1 MTKIPNSRR
10 NLDLA
15 IDRITHNREEALQT
29 KRIMANI
36 IVGQMLPNSVVKGG
50 SALKIR
56 YGNQTTRFSMDLD
69 TARAIDLDNFI
80 KQLDRSLKEG
90 WNNFAGSVVKRQP
103 ATPKDVPESYVM
115 KPFDVKLQYNS
126 RPWITVPLEVGHNEI
141 GDADKPEYIIS
152 KDAVNIFEK
161 LGFPAPKPIPVIPIT
176 HQIAQKLHAVT
187 EPSSKRA
194 HDLIDLQIIIN
205 NDKIDY
211 AKTNDICRRLFKYR
225 NMQPW
230 PSKVIKGEDWDM
242 LYDNQSAGL
251 NVLPN
256 INDAINWVNNLI
268 DKIKYIN

>member
-29 KRIMANI
+29 KRIMANV
-36 IVGQMLPNSVVKGG
+36 IVGQMLPDSVVKGG

-69 TARAIDLDNFI
+69 TARAIDLDDFI
-80 KQLDRSLKEG
+80 KQLDKSLKVG
-90 WNNFAGSVVKRQP
+90 WNNFVGNVVKRQP
-103 ATPKDVPESYVM
+103 ASPKDVPESYVM

-126 RPWITVPLEVGHNEI
+126 KPWITVPLEVGHNEI
-141 GDADKPEYIIS
+141 GDADYPEYIIS
-152 KDAVNIFEK
+152 KDAIVIFNK
-161 LGFPAPKPIPVIPIT
+161 LGFPEPKPIPVMPVP

-187 EPSSKRA
+187 EPNSNRA

-211 AKTNDICRRLFKYR
+211 AKTNDICKRLFKYR
-225 NMQPW
+225 NIHPW
-230 PSKVIKGEDWDM
+230 PSKVVKGENWDV
-242 LYDNQSAGL
+242 LYNTQSAGL
-251 NVLPN
+251 EV
-256 INDAINWVNNLI
+256 ISDVEEAIVWTNELI
-268 DKIKYIN
+268 IKIANS